1 MGNEQSNQYD
11 GCTTLGYRV
20 LGVQPNSPA
29 SRAGL
34 VSFFDFLVGVNGQ
47 LLFDNGEHDDSNG
60 EYFEDLDFVAF
71 LKDNVDQEIELLV
84 WNIKNKTQRFINLTP
99 TTNWEGTGL
108 LGVTIRMDDY
118 ITAEENL
125 LRILDIQTE
134 SPASVGGMTPM
145 NDYLLGT
152 TMESFESEE
161 VLGDVLYENE
171 DQELEVYVY
180 NTESD
185 MVRVLT
191 IIPSLNWGGQGLLG
205 AQVGRGYLHRL
216 PQSCRASLGISFERK
231 VTIGANDHVIQ
242 IVDKENFGDSNVSA
256 DRSNS
261 TPGGV
266 GTKEMQESVGTP
278 EECGTMPTDAADG
291 REGMIRNEVQP
302 VLPEE
307 IEDCSREAEQPLQNE
322 MPVATPLSFPPP
334 PTLVNSSEIGKGVEA
349 IALDDDLPPPPLAVF
364 DDSIDGA
371 DGVDDNLNL
380 R

>member
-125 LRILDIQTE
+125 LRILDIQTG
-134 SPASVGGMTPM
+134 SPASFAGMIPKI
-145 NDYLLGT
+145 DYLLGT

-180 NTESD
+180 NTETD
-185 MVRVLT
+185 MVRVAT

-205 AQVGRGYLHRL
+205 AQVGRGHLHRL
-216 PQSCRASLGISFERK
+216 PQSCRASLGTSFERK
-231 VTIGANDHVIQ
+231 VTIGANDQVIQ
-242 IVDKENFGDSNVSA
+242 IVDKENIGDLNVSA
-256 DRSNS
+256 NRSNS
-261 TPGGV
+261 APGGD
-266 GTKEMQESVGTP
+266 GAKEIQKSMGTP
-278 EECGTMPTDAADG
+278 KEVGTMPTDAVDG
-291 REGMIRNEVQP
+291 KEGIRDEVQP
-302 VLPEE
+302 VLPIE
-307 IEDCSREAEQPLQNE
+307 IQDCGGEAERHMQNE
-322 MPVATPLSFPPP
+322 IPGASPLNSPPP

-364 DDSIDGA
+364 DDSTDGA
-371 DGVDDNLNL
+371 DDNLNL

>member
-99 TTNWEGTGL
+99 TRNWEGTGL

-118 ITAEENL
+118 VTAEENL
-125 LRILDIQTE
+125 LRILDIQAG
-134 SPASVGGMTPM
+134 SPASFAGMTPKI
-145 NDYLLGT
+145 DYLLGT
-152 TMESFESEE
+152 TMESFENEE

-180 NTESD
+180 NTETD
-185 MVRVLT
+185 MVRVVT

-205 AQVGRGYLHRL
+205 AEVGRGYLHRL
-216 PQSCRASLGISFERK
+216 PQSCRASSGTSFERK
-231 VTIGANDHVIQ
+231 VTIGANDHIVQ
-242 IVDKENFGDSNVSA
+242 IVDKENIGDLNVSA
-256 DRSNS
+256 DQRKL
-261 TPGGV
+261 TPGGD
-266 GTKEMQESVGTP
+266 GAKEMQESVGTP
-278 EECGTMPTDAADG
+278 EEVGTMQTDAAAG
-291 REGMIRNEVQP
+291 KEGIRNEVHP

-307 IEDCSREAEQPLQNE
+307 NQDCSGEAEQTLQNE
-322 MPVATPLSFPPP
+322 IPVASPLNFPPP

-349 IALDDDLPPPPLAVF
+349 IALDDDLPPPPIAVF
-364 DDSIDGA
+364 DDSTDGA
-371 DGVDDNLNL
+371 DDNLDL